1 VEPLL
6 NTIKNDGPS
15 DNWSLIIIF
24 FIIGVVFMKGCYEIF
39 RALQNLSHVPN
50 DELNSRARDTN
61 VLPSDPLSVVA
72 AKTLRSAYMDY
83 RSNPQGS
90 YSVAF
95 LQDATRQLAEHLF
108 ESKFIRP
115 ISMCSNL
122 LPPIGFIGTVLGMIF
137 IFFGGGNL
145 SDDLNSSG
153 LGVALFTT
161 LSALILFVVLEG
173 SKILL
178 SKRVHKAIEQGLAVD
193 FDENKIIKHKGIR
206 NSA

>member
-1 VEPLL
+1 METLL
-6 NTIKNDGPS
+6 NTFKNDGPS

-24 FIIGVVFMKGCYEIF
+24 FIIGLVFMKGCYEIF
-39 RALQNLSHVPN
+39 KALRNLKRVPA
-50 DELNSRARDTN
+50 DELNSRAEDTN

-83 RSNPQGS
+83 SSNPTGA

-145 SDDLNSSG
+145 SDNLNSSG
-153 LGVALFTT
+153 LGVALFST
-161 LSALILFVVLEG
+161 LFALILFVVLEG

-178 SKRVHKAIEQGLAVD
+178 SKRVHKAIEQGLAVS
-193 FDENKIIKHKGIR
+193 FNENNILKHKSIR